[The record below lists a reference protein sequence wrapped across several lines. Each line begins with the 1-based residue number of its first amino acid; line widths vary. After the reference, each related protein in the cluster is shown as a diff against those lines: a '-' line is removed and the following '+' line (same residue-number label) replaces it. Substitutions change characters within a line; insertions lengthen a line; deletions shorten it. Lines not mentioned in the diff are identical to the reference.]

1 MNNLPLSSAAKNA
14 SPLQKK
20 ERIIFLDAIRGIA
33 VLGILIMNIMGQGQ
47 SEVFYNNMDLSQ
59 PITGPNFYAWAIE
72 MGVFEGT
79 MRGLFSILFGAG
91 TILLLARLEKTRA
104 HLDVADI
111 YYRRMIWLLVFGLI
125 NAYIFLWPGDILYYY
140 ALCGLFLFPFRKLS
154 AQKLF
159 LCALILLLI
168 GTYRETSA
176 LYDRKET
183 ISKGK
188 TAEMLQKN
196 KRKLTEEQTG
206 ELKAWQELNEK
217 HSSKGLMKQAEEE
230 TKKIQEAS
238 YPQIF
243 AHYRDANM
251 EMESKGLFNSWWDML
266 LFFFLGMALFK
277 SGFLTGDSKTWIY
290 LLVTVAG
297 IALGLWINYAEL
309 KTLYLL
315 RFDEV
320 KMIEKTTG
328 AYYQVRRLVQTM
340 GYLSLLILLY
350 KVNPLKWIFRIFVP
364 VGQMAFSNYLGQSI
378 ITSVIFLGFGWYG
391 KLQRYQ
397 IYEIATGIWIFQ
409 IVFSHIWLKF
419 FIFGPFEWAWRSLTY
434 QKIQPFKR
442 AESEDVLPDFSTA
455 HA

>member
-1 MNNLPLSSAAKNA
+1 MNNLPLSSVAGNA
-14 SPLQKK
+14 SPLHKK
-20 ERIIFLDAIRGIA
+20 ARIIFLDAIRGIA
-33 VLGILIMNIMGQGQ
+33 VLGILIMNIMAQGQ
-47 SEVFYNNMDLSQ
+47 AHFFYNNMDLSQ
-59 PITGPNFYAWAIE
+59 PITGPNFYAWVIE
-72 MGVFEGT
+72 MGIFEGT

-91 TILLLARLEKTRA
+91 TILLLTRLEKTRA

-111 YYRRMIWLLVFGLI
+111 YYRRMLWLLVFGLI

-159 LCALILLLI
+159 ICALILLII
-168 GTYRETSA
+168 GSYRETNA

-196 KRKLTEEQTG
+196 REKLTGKQTG
-206 ELKAWQELNEK
+206 ELKAWEEMKEK
-217 HSSKGLMKQAEEE
+217 HSSKGIMTQAAEE
-230 TKKIQEAS
+230 TKKVQEAN

-243 AHYRDANM
+243 AYYRDVNM
-251 EMESKGLFNSWWDML
+251 KLQSLGLFNSWWDML
-266 LFFFLGMALFK
+266 LFFFLGMALFR
-277 SGFLTGDSKTWIY
+277 SGYLTGESKIWIY
-290 LLVTVAG
+290 LLVTIAG
-297 IALGLWINYAEL
+297 IGVGLWINYTEL
-309 KTLYLL
+309 KMLYFL

-320 KMIEKTTG
+320 KMIENTTG
-328 AYYQVRRLVQTM
+328 AYYQIRRLVQTL

-350 KVNPLKWIFRIFVP
+350 KINPLKWIFRIFVP

-378 ITSVIFLGFGWYG
+378 ITSVIFLGFGWFG
-391 KLQRYQ
+391 RLQRYE
-397 IYEIATGIWIFQ
+397 IYEIAAAIWVFQ
-409 IVFSHIWLKF
+409 IVFSHIWLKY
-419 FIFGPFEWAWRSLTY
+419 FIFGPFEWVWRSLTY

-442 AESEDVLPDFSTA
+442 VESQDVLPDLNTA